1 MWMMSLFKSAAA
13 FIHNRVKEGKQRRRN
28 IKQFRICFWN
38 MYLCVLDSTS
48 QVFNRWAMTL
58 RIVYL
63 HAFFPPLSL
72 CLHWL
77 IVLFI
82 ETHLGSAHLVR
93 LAVRAWH
100 IASSCPDQ
108 EPHMY
113 THTHTHTHTT
123 SSPPLHKQQPAS
135 IAELNCTENIP
146 EPQVQRLGRD
156 KGFQECFDCISEGI
170 IHIRL

>member
-1 MWMMSLFKSAAA
+1 MCGNARLKGFLSLSHSLIGSLIPDVLLISEQGNPNRMCKGKDTVKSDSCKWWVCLRVLL
-13 FIHNRVKEGKQRRRN
+13 HSSRTGERKVNRDEL
-28 IKQFRICFWN
+28 ILSSLESFFEICIRVFWTAHHRCSAGELWH
-38 MYLCVLDSTS
+38 YVLSICMLY
-48 QVFNRWAMTL
+48 F
-58 RIVYL
+58 
-63 HAFFPPLSL
+63 SL

-113 THTHTHTHTT
+113 THTHDIQP
-123 SSPPLHKQQPAS
+123 SPFDKQ
-135 IAELNCTENIP
+135 
-146 EPQVQRLGRD
+146 
-156 KGFQECFDCISEGI
+156 
-170 IHIRL
+170 